1 MDIMKR
7 ALLDFKN
14 CALPTI
20 DAANTLKD
28 CLDFF
33 YFNSAAVLHI
43 FTPDENYGLQYNS
56 GRNNESLLF
65 FKVND
70 RKDWIAEM
78 ELSLLHYKKSLKSK
92 KYSRDEADSS
102 YEAVSRIYEK
112 GRLERVKKRDEIY
125 NDSEMYKKVR
135 EEIEKRKKE
144 NYDLLKQYNIL

>member
-1 MDIMKR
+1 MKR

-78 ELSLLHYKKSLKSK
+78 ELSLLHYKESLKSK

-112 GRLERVKKRDEIY
+112 GRLERVKNETKSIMIRKCIKRLW
-125 NDSEMYKKVR
+125 KKL
-135 EEIEKRKKE
+135 KNAKKE
-144 NYDLLKQYNIL
+144 TMIC

>member
-78 ELSLLHYKKSLKSK
+78 ELSLLHYKESLKSK

-112 GRLERVKKRDEIY
+112 GRLERVKNETKSIMIRKCIKRLW
-125 NDSEMYKKVR
+125 KKL
-135 EEIEKRKKE
+135 KNAKKE
-144 NYDLLKQYNIL
+144 TMIC

>member
-1 MDIMKR
+1 MG
-7 ALLDFKN
+7 
-14 CALPTI
+14 
-20 DAANTLKD
+20 
-28 CLDFF
+28 
-33 YFNSAAVLHI
+33 FNI
-43 FTPDENYGLQYNS
+43 NS

-112 GRLERVKKRDEIY
+112 CRLERVKNETKSIMIRKCIKRLG
-125 NDSEMYKKVR
+125 KKL
-135 EEIEKRKKE
+135 KNRKK
-144 NYDLLKQYNIL
+144 KTMIC